1 MGDHFICLLKESL
14 HFQLNKH
21 FRRTKVLKI
30 TSASDYSS
38 APVQVSVGSG
48 TMGLIQQSIYVSN
61 F

>member
-1 MGDHFICLLKESL
+1 M
-14 HFQLNKH
+14 
-21 FRRTKVLKI
+21 

-48 TMGLIQQSIYVSN
+48 TVGLIQQNIYASN